1 MAEKGKEGSRGL
13 STRRQSTRRQW
24 RETRRR
30 QKPFSLFCMVTPGR
44 LTGSGHLSD
53 SLITS

>member
-13 STRRQSTRRQW
+13 STRRQW

-44 LTGSGHLSD
+44 LTGCGHLSD